1 MYEKYCNLFY
11 SRLQKKM
18 ALLDKSLL
26 LVTASLVLSILLLLY
41 LYFQDNFR
49 YWEKRGVPNAMPTML
64 FGKFKN
70 CSLQKE
76 SVGQFLRK
84 VYNEGAGKPF
94 LGFYVFGR
102 CE

>member
-1 MYEKYCNLFY
+1 
-11 SRLQKKM
+11 M
-18 ALLDKSLL
+18 ALLDESLM

-41 LYFQDNFR
+41 LYFQDKFR
-49 YWEKRGVPNAMPTML
+49 YWGKRSFPNAKPNML

-84 VYNEGAGKPF
+84 IYNDGAGKPF
-94 LGFYVFGR
+94 FGFYVFGR
-102 CE
+102 YE